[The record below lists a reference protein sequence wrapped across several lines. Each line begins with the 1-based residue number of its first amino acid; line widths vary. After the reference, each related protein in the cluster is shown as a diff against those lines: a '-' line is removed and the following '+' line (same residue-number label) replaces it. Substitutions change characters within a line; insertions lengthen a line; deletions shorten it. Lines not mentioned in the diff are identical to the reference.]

1 MDAEHIAI
9 ECLSNPLGIDSPNPR
24 FGWTAATSEK
34 KQTAYEIIAATSE
47 NPCNETDSNLWNTGK
62 VLSSENAQIE
72 YEGLPLPPRTRVYCS
87 IRLWDGQ
94 DEPGSP
100 KTAWFETGLMD
111 QADWQAQWIET
122 PNPEAAPLF
131 RREFMV
137 PDQIVQARAYICG
150 LGFYEL
156 YLNGSRIGDSV
167 LVPAQTNYDE
177 RQLGQLL
184 YPFQDKT
191 KKRVLY
197 NTYDIASQLIDGINT
212 IGIVLGNGW
221 YNQRDRTVEGEM
233 WYGSPRVIAQIELT
247 DASGNLHIIGTDS
260 TWATHQG
267 GPLLHNGI
275 FSGERFDARRKADG
289 WASTGHNDAGW
300 TPAQEARPPCGI
312 LRSQTSPV
320 DRVVSTFTP
329 ALISA
334 TDGVFRFDAGRNVS
348 GWARIRLN
356 TEAGRTITLRFIED
370 TGEDYGQSDTYIAG
384 GKDETYE
391 PSFTWHSFRYVEI
404 TGAPDS
410 FSVQDIDIREVHA
423 DISPAGAFQ
432 CSDDT
437 LNTLYRLF
445 RDTQRQNMH
454 CGVPSDCPHRER
466 LGYTGDGQIAAEAA
480 MHAFDMAA
488 FYTKWIDD
496 IADAQNQETGFVP
509 HTAPFGGGGG
519 GQPWGSAL
527 VVVPWLMH
535 RFYGDRRVLANHYDA
550 MKHWLRYY
558 AACRNENGVVT
569 REEPESWFLGE
580 WCTPSGTQPEI
591 PAEYVNT
598 CYLGYNALLMR
609 DISRTLGNQ
618 EDAEFY
624 AELHASVAE
633 TINREYFDPT
643 TGNYSIGCE
652 GANEFALMFDLVPE
666 GRRSQVAGNI
676 AANVAR
682 NGHHLDTGYS
692 APRCCWPRSPNMDTS
707 TMPSES

>member
-1 MDAEHIAI
+1 M
-9 ECLSNPLGIDSPNPR
+9 
-24 FGWTAATSEK
+24 
-34 KQTAYEIIAATSE
+34 
-47 NPCNETDSNLWNTGK
+47 
-62 VLSSENAQIE
+62 
-72 YEGLPLPPRTRVYCS
+72 
-87 IRLWDGQ
+87 
-94 DEPGSP
+94 
-100 KTAWFETGLMD
+100 
-111 QADWQAQWIET
+111 
-122 PNPEAAPLF
+122 
-131 RREFMV
+131 
-137 PDQIVQARAYICG
+137 
-150 LGFYEL
+150 
-156 YLNGSRIGDSV
+156 
-167 LVPAQTNYDE
+167 
-177 RQLGQLL
+177 L

-197 NTYDIASQLIDGINT
+197 NTYDIAPQLIDGINT
-212 IGIVLGNGW
+212 VGIALGNGW
-221 YNQRDRTVEGEM
+221 YNQRDRAVEGSME
-233 WYGSPRVIAQIELT
+233 YDSPRVIAQIELT
-247 DASGNLHIIGTDS
+247 DASGNLHIVSTDS
-260 TWATHQG
+260 EWRTFTE
-267 GPLLHNGI
+267 GPLVHNGI
-275 FSGERFDARRKADG
+275 FTGEKFDARRVADG
-289 WASTGHNDAGW
+289 WASTGHHDAAW
-300 TPAQEARPPCGI
+300 LPAREARPPAGV
-312 LRSQTSPV
+312 LRTQMSPA

-334 TDGVFRFDAGRNVS
+334 TEGVLRFDAGRNVT

-480 MHAFDMAA
+480 MYAFDMAA

-682 NGHHLDTGYS
+682 NGHHLDTGIFGTPLLLAALTEHGHVDDALRIMTRQDFPSFGHMIASGATTLWETWRGGGSRNHPMFGSVCTWMFHSLAGIVPTGAGFSRVLIRPWIPQGLSFVNAEYNS
-692 APRCCWPRSPNMDTS
+692 IRGRITVAWKQTDTRISISVTIPPHVEACIALPKTGTWNCDGEPLPFSGEPLPLRSGKNILTFS
-707 TMPSES
+707 SNQ